1 MNVLAIAVFL
11 PIVGAI
17 IGWTTKWAALK
28 LVFKP
33 EKRVG
38 IGPIGWQGI
47 VIRRSE
53 KFAAGIAETMS
64 GSVLDLD
71 EMFGRIDSGELAEL
85 ITPALEARADD
96 LARAALDAVRPG
108 LWEELALDARSSVAE
123 LLVAQS
129 GALIPGVVEELKP
142 AVQDAIDIEDLVVP
156 LLSGP
161 NARRLSR
168 LLQAVGSHELRWMIW
183 YGAVMGFFIGAVE
196 VGFYVSLERWWLLP
210 IVGAVDGL
218 VNNWLA
224 IQMIFLP
231 RERKKYLGVF
241 PYQGMFPARQA
252 EISRNYAAMIADE
265 VLTAE
270 TVADMLAR
278 NGGAAAIGQAATQ
291 AVRDRLA
298 PHIALLAAL
307 GGVEDTPALLDGVM
321 AAVVATAG
329 DALAEV
335 RPIIEDRVMKRLEI
349 AATIEQR
356 LAALPKDEFETILR
370 NIFREDEGTLIALG
384 GVLGTLIGLVQAGI
398 VVSTGLG
405 G

>member
-1 MNVLAIAVFL
+1 MNVVAIAVFL

-28 LVFKP
+28 LIFKP

-38 IGPIGWQGI
+38 IGPIGWQGV

-53 KFAAGIAETMS
+53 KFAAGIADTMS

-71 EMFGRIDSGELAEL
+71 EMFGRIDAAELADAVGPVLDAAGDE
-85 ITPALEARADD
+85 
-96 LARAALDAVRPG
+96 LARAAIDAVRPG
-108 LWEELALDARSSVAE
+108 LWDEMAPAARAAVGE
-123 LLVAQS
+123 LLAAQS
-129 GALIPGVVEELKP
+129 RPLLAGVIDELKP
-142 AVQDAIDIEDLVVP
+142 VVKDSIDLDDLVIP
-156 LLSGP
+156 LLSGE

-168 LLQAVGSHELRWMIW
+168 LLQAVGSHELRWVIW
-183 YGAVMGFFIGAVE
+183 YGAVMGFFIGLVE
-196 VGFYVSLERWWLLP
+196 VGFYVYLERWWLLP
-210 IVGAVDGL
+210 IVGAIDGL

-231 RERKKYLGVF
+231 RERTKYLGVF

-252 EISRNYAAMIADE
+252 EISRNYAAMIAAE

-270 TVADMLAR
+270 TVSDLLER
-278 NGGAAAIGQAATQ
+278 NGGLAAIGDAARH
-291 AVRDRLA
+291 AVRSRLV
-298 PHIALLAAL
+298 PQVSVLASL
-307 GGVEDTPALLDGVM
+307 GGVEPTRELIDRVLDAVTTAAAPAL
-321 AAVVATAG
+321 A
-329 DALAEV
+329 DA
-335 RPIIEDRVMKRLEI
+335 RPLIERHALKRLEI

-356 LAALPKDEFETILR
+356 LAAMPKDEFETILR

-384 GVLGTLIGLVQAGI
+384 GVLGALIGLLQAVI
-398 VVSTGLG
+398 VLTAGLG

>member
-1 MNVLAIAVFL
+1 MNFLAIAVFL

-108 LWEELALDARSSVAE
+108 LLEELALDARSSVAE

-142 AVQDAIDIEDLVVP
+142 AVQDAIDIEALVVP

-196 VGFYVSLERWWLLP
+196 VGFLEQRAFE
-210 IVGAVDGL
+210 VGARDER
-218 VNNWLA
+218 
-224 IQMIFLP
+224 LP
-231 RERKKYLGVF
+231 ERRAGQLRAREVGVF
-241 PYQGMFPARQA
+241 
-252 EISRNYAAMIADE
+252 
-265 VLTAE
+265 
-270 TVADMLAR
+270 
-278 NGGAAAIGQAATQ
+278 
-291 AVRDRLA
+291 
-298 PHIALLAAL
+298 
-307 GGVEDTPALLDGVM
+307 
-321 AAVVATAG
+321 
-329 DALAEV
+329 
-335 RPIIEDRVMKRLEI
+335 
-349 AATIEQR
+349 
-356 LAALPKDEFETILR
+356 
-370 NIFREDEGTLIALG
+370 
-384 GVLGTLIGLVQAGI
+384 
-398 VVSTGLG
+398 
-405 G
+405 